1 MWLTHKAIPV
11 RVLVVDDEF
20 LVALLAAS
28 MLEDLGCEA
37 ETSVNGNEA
46 LGKLA
51 DDPHIDVLITDV
63 NMPGVTGYEV
73 AERAQRMRPEL
84 KVILLSAAENGQHR
98 WPLVR
103 KPFLQSDLM
112 RVMADIGNVIDA

>member
-1 MWLTHKAIPV
+1 M

-28 MLEDLGCEA
+28 MLEDLGCEV
-37 ETSVNGNEA
+37 ETSVRGDEA
-46 LGKLA
+46 LGRLA
-51 DDPHIDVLITDV
+51 GDPRIDVLLSDV
-63 NMPGVTGYEV
+63 NMPGVNGYEL

-112 RVMADIGNVIDA
+112 RAIADIGKVC